1 MHFVM
6 LRYGFIDIVMAWD
19 LLLEELAVMMRAN
32 KEGVFYALPVRL
44 ISGLQNISDVCELQ
58 WKSSQGCFMMK
69 HLFGVLEFRGQ
80 LGVGCKYRYGYK
92 YIDKQMLTPRDSVLL
107 RALFSRTILPPEVIQ
122 HYKAGNEIRL
132 NHISFGQH

>member
-6 LRYGFIDIVMAWD
+6 LLYGFLDIVMAWD
-19 LLLEELAVMMRAN
+19 LLLEGLAVMMRAN

-69 HLFGVLEFRGQ
+69 HLFGVLEFRAWSWLQ
-80 LGVGCKYRYGYK
+80 
-92 YIDKQMLTPRDSVLL
+92 I
-107 RALFSRTILPPEVIQ
+107 
-122 HYKAGNEIRL
+122 
-132 NHISFGQH
+132 